1 MTITTHTAS
10 AAPTLG
16 AVVYRFEGQLGGLN
30 PLGIFDDGIRF
41 HNSFEGHVIEG
52 PFSGGRIYGLDQ
64 FVLRADG
71 IGVIVAPE
79 VIELGDVRVSL
90 DLRGYVVPP
99 PGAPAPPLEA
109 VLDPDFEFPDVPFRV
124 TGAATAATTSPEH
137 ADLNGVVVLVEG
149 TVNMATGRLDVTA
162 RRVEAPTA

>member
-1 MTITTHTAS
+1 MTTTTTTAS

-16 AVVYRFEGQLGGLN
+16 AVVYRFQGQLGGLN

-41 HNSFEGHVIEG
+41 HNAFEGHVIEG
-52 PFSGGRIYGLDQ
+52 PFAGGRIHGLDR
-64 FVLRADG
+64 FVLRPDG
-71 IGVIVAPE
+71 VGVIIAPE

-99 PGAPAPPLEA
+99 AGAPAPPLEA
-109 VLDPDFEFPDVPFRV
+109 VLEPGFEFPDVPFRV
-124 TGAATAATTSPEH
+124 TGAATAATTAPEH
-137 ADLNGVVVLVEG
+137 AHLNGAVVVVEG

-162 RRVEAPTA
+162 RTLDAPAA